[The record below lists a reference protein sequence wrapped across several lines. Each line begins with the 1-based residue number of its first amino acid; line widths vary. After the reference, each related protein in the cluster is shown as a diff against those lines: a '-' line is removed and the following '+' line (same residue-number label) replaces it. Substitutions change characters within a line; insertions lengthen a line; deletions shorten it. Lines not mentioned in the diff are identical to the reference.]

1 MGKAYRKV
9 ARNRPEI
16 LINSLNY
23 LKIYGNP
30 YSVFNRGVTVTHLSR
45 RLAAEAIGVVIL
57 LATVVGSGI
66 MAQRL
71 AGGNAAVAL
80 FGNTV
85 PICAMLV
92 VLITMLRPISGAHFN
107 PIVTL
112 IAVLDRTMPAKVAVL
127 YVMVQVAGSIL
138 GTWLAHLMFGLS
150 LFETSHTVRTGW
162 AQWLSEAVASFWLI
176 FTIFAAHRA
185 DKRFVP
191 VAVALYVLAACW
203 FTGSAA
209 FLNPAA
215 TLARSLSDSFTG
227 IRPADVPMF
236 AVAQLAGGLIAW
248 RFSLWLLKPAE
259 A

>member
-1 MGKAYRKV
+1 MTQ
-9 ARNRPEI
+9 
-16 LINSLNY
+16 
-23 LKIYGNP
+23 
-30 YSVFNRGVTVTHLSR
+30 FSR
-45 RLAAEAIGVVIL
+45 RLAAEAVGVVIL

-66 MAQRL
+66 MAERL
-71 AGGNAAVAL
+71 AGGNVAVAL

-85 PICAMLV
+85 PICAMLI
-92 VLITMLRPISGAHFN
+92 VLIIMLRPISGAHFN

-112 IAVLDRTMPAKVAVL
+112 IAMLDRTMSVRHATA
-127 YVMVQVAGSIL
+127 YVVVQVVGSIL
-138 GTWLAHLMFGLS
+138 GTWLAHLMFDVPV
-150 LFETSHTVRTGW
+150 FEASHTVRTGW
-162 AQWLSEAVASFWLI
+162 AQWLSEAVASFGLI

-185 DKRFVP
+185 DKGFVP
-191 VAVALYVLAACW
+191 MAVALYVLAACW

-227 IRPADVPMF
+227 IRPVDVPAF
-236 AVAQLAGGLIAW
+236 AVAQIAGGLLAW